1 MKSDGN
7 IEFIVR
13 GSLGDSEISPSNIS
27 LSMLSNFS
35 KDISDLL
42 NSIQELK
49 KEDIVISVVE
59 GSFKIKAF
67 IALAALNIVKA
78 DIETLSSSADF
89 SSINEKRSKIFEDW
103 YRKTKVQNGLEF
115 EILPEN
121 HTGIKINSESVFK
134 RTEIDIWIEG
144 EHYLYGIITDMGG
157 SQKPNIHFTSDSNQS
172 YLIDCTKDDILNEK
186 ENRVYHPAAIRV
198 LAKQN
203 LITGEIKEPKFASFI
218 EYNPV
223 FDENILLKT
232 IEKGRNAWSD
242 VPDHVEWVRNLR
254 LEDE

>member
-1 MKSDGN
+1 MKSSGN

-13 GSLGDSEISPSNIS
+13 GSLGDNDISPSNIS
-27 LSMLSNFS
+27 LSMLSSFS
-35 KDISDLL
+35 KDIYDVL

-49 KEDIVISVVE
+49 KDDIVISIAE

-78 DIETLSSSADF
+78 DIETLSTSSDF
-89 SSINEKRSKIFEDW
+89 SSINDKRSKIIEEW
-103 YRKTKVQNGLEF
+103 YKKAKAQTGLEF

-121 HTGIKINSESVFK
+121 HSGIKINSESIFK
-134 RTEIDIWIEG
+134 RTENEIWIEG
-144 EHYLYGIITDMGG
+144 EHYLYGVITDMGG
-157 SQKPNIHFTSDSNQS
+157 SQKPNIHFTSDSNQTF
-172 YLIDCTKDDILNEK
+172 LIDCTKDDILNEK

-203 LITGEIKEPKFASFI
+203 LKTGEIKEPKFASFI
-218 EYNPV
+218 DYNPV
-223 FDENILLKT
+223 FDENILLST